1 MRGNEKEPMSLQRML
16 SVGYPGDWFLW
27 QEEKECAG
35 GGIDLLHQLG
45 TYILSQ
51 ILHFFTLEPEVSV
64 VKAISTVVTAFK
76 PRSFT
81 TSTTCIIDGCIM
93 NFAIQDINMKHRT

>member
-1 MRGNEKEPMSLQRML
+1 MHSNEKEPTSLQRVL
-16 SVGYPGDWFLW
+16 YTGNPGDWFLW

-51 ILHFFTLEPEVSV
+51 ILNFFTLELEVSV
-64 VKAISTVVTAFK
+64 VKAISTVVTASK
-76 PRSFT
+76 QRSFT
-81 TSTTCIIDGCIM
+81 TSTTCIIDGCIL
-93 NFAIQDINMKHRT
+93 NFAIQDTNVKSRT